1 MNITKVYLLNVPLE
15 SDYKNTLYFTS
26 KEEQE
31 TYFKSRKV
39 KFIEDSSY
47 QRKDSF
53 IRVPFHFDELSN
65 VNYIMY
71 QNSAY
76 SNKWF
81 YAFITDV
88 KYIDDYRT
96 DIYIETDYLQTW
108 YFDIEVK
115 PSFVEREH
123 VSDDTIG
130 NHTVPENV
138 EMGEYVVNANGRSEI
153 GDNAHVVI
161 ATTYDFKRET
171 EAGSKMNG
179 VFQGVVYYLMNDD
192 YNDTIEYFLDVYAKA
207 GKSDSIVAIFLAP
220 DSLTGYDQIE
230 EWDYMTTDGALSWG
244 PYKKISIPTKGAT
257 RMGTMALTKNH
268 NTLNGYTPKNKKLFT
283 YPYNYLYLSNNAG
296 ASAIYKYEMFPS
308 DIVFLIEGV
317 LTPGC
322 SIRAT
327 PLNYK
332 GAGTNNDE
340 GLNLGKFPICSY
352 ANDVFTNWLTQ
363 NSVNIAVGVASS
375 ALTIAGGLGMM
386 ATGAGALAGAGA
398 VTSGALGVASSIGQ
412 VYQHSM
418 IPPQIEGNVNC
429 GDVIYSK
436 GLCNFSHYKMS
447 IKKEYAKII
456 DEYFTIYGYKVNRV
470 KVPNKAHRSRFW
482 YTKTIDVNIDGA
494 IPNKDMAKIKEA
506 YNKGITFW
514 RNASEIQNYALDNS
528 IAITAGAVTD

>member
-31 TYFKSRKV
+31 NYFKSRKV

-53 IRVPFHFDELSN
+53 IRVPFHYDELSN

-138 EMGEYVVNANGRSEI
+138 EMGEYIVNANGRSEI

-161 ATTYDFKRET
+161 ATTYDFKRKT

-220 DSLTGYDQIE
+220 DSLTGYDSIE

-268 NTLNGYTPKNKKLFT
+268 NTLNGYTPK
-283 YPYNYLYLSNNAG
+283 Y
-296 ASAIYKYEMFPS
+296 I
-308 DIVFLIEGV
+308 
-317 LTPGC
+317 
-322 SIRAT
+322 
-327 PLNYK
+327 
-332 GAGTNNDE
+332 
-340 GLNLGKFPICSY
+340 
-352 ANDVFTNWLTQ
+352 
-363 NSVNIAVGVASS
+363 
-375 ALTIAGGLGMM
+375 
-386 ATGAGALAGAGA
+386 
-398 VTSGALGVASSIGQ
+398 
-412 VYQHSM
+412 
-418 IPPQIEGNVNC
+418 
-429 GDVIYSK
+429 
-436 GLCNFSHYKMS
+436 
-447 IKKEYAKII
+447 
-456 DEYFTIYGYKVNRV
+456 
-470 KVPNKAHRSRFW
+470 
-482 YTKTIDVNIDGA
+482 
-494 IPNKDMAKIKEA
+494 
-506 YNKGITFW
+506 
-514 RNASEIQNYALDNS
+514 
-528 IAITAGAVTD
+528 